1 MLDLFCFFLMIR
13 LPPRSTRTDTLFPY
27 TTLFRSKDSGEFGLK
42 RRQHLAIADEAFAS
56 LVKFIL
62 GVGDRIYQF
71 ALVRT
76 DFSNFDLGGG
86 AGRFNLA
93 KRMIMFLLLN
103 RRAANRPVTVALQAE
118 KKSRS
123 EEHTS
128 EIPSLIPTTKPA

>member
-1 MLDLFCFFLMIR
+1 MPCALRDDLGQLLKAGIR
-13 LPPRSTRTDTLFPY
+13 CG
-27 TTLFRSKDSGEFGLK
+27 KDSGEFGLK

-93 KRMIMFLLLN
+93 KRMIMFLRLH
-103 RRAANRPVTVALQAE
+103 RSAANR
-118 KKSRS
+118 S
-123 EEHTS
+123 EERLLGQECVSTCRS
-128 EIPSLIPTTKPA
+128 RWSP

>member
-76 DFSNFDLGGG
+76 DFRNFDLGGD
-86 AGRFNLA
+86 AGRFHLA
-93 KRMIMFLLLN
+93 KRMIMFLSLN
-103 RRAANRPVTVALQAE
+103 QIAANRAHTVPLPPEIVRASCEARGAQDVQIPVT
-118 KKSRS
+118 
-123 EEHTS
+123 
-128 EIPSLIPTTKPA
+128 